1 MSDDIR
7 RKKKKQPRKNKAEET
22 EARPGS
28 EGQARVA
35 KGPPPKGDVG
45 DEKEKVTQVKT
56 IKTTEQTEKSNTD
69 TCTKI
74 VFFLSIL
81 GNITNNLST
90 YLIISLNAF
99 KDRILLHLL
108 CLQR

>member
-81 GNITNNLST
+81 GNIT
-90 YLIISLNAF
+90 YLHI
-99 KDRILLHLL
+99 
-108 CLQR
+108 

>member
-7 RKKKKQPRKNKAEET
+7 RKKKKQPRKNKPEET

-45 DEKEKVTQVKT
+45 VEKEKVTQVKT

-81 GNITNNLST
+81 GNTSWKLCVGVGSSQPCV
-90 YLIISLNAF
+90 ISS
-99 KDRILLHLL
+99 
-108 CLQR
+108 

>member
-7 RKKKKQPRKNKAEET
+7 RKKKKQPRKNKP

-28 EGQARVA
+28 ESQARVA
-35 KGPPPKGDVG
+35 KGPPPKLDVG
-45 DEKEKVTQVKT
+45 DEKEKVTKVKT
-56 IKTTEQTEKSNTD
+56 TKTTEQTQQKSSSD

-81 GNITNNLST
+81 GNIRN
-90 YLIISLNAF
+90 I
-99 KDRILLHLL
+99 
-108 CLQR
+108 

>member
-7 RKKKKQPRKNKAEET
+7 RKKKKQPRKNKPEET

-56 IKTTEQTEKSNTD
+56 IKIKTTEQTEKSNTD

-81 GNITNNLST
+81 GNIS
-90 YLIISLNAF
+90 YLHI
-99 KDRILLHLL
+99 
-108 CLQR
+108 